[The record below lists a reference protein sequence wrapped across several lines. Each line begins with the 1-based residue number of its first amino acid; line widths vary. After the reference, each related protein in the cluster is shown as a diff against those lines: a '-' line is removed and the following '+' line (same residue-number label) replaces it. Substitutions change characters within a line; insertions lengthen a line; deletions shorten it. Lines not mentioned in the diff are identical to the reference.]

1 MYEKISF
8 SPDGDY
14 IMISAIKHPFS
25 YLVTY
30 SRFPSERNI
39 YDLNGKIIKM
49 IHRVSIDEARP
60 QGFMATRTGK
70 RNITWRA
77 DKPATL
83 VWAEA
88 LDDGD
93 PKIKVKHRDAI
104 YELDAPFG
112 SKPKRLLKTLQR
124 FAGIQWGNDKIAF
137 AKDYWWKTRNTKTY
151 LCNPS
156 ETNGN
161 AKVILDRSYQDLYN
175 DPREFV
181 TSRNEFGKNTIDI
194 KKNSVFLMGDGYT
207 EKGQFPFID
216 EYNIKTN
223 KKKRLYESAF
233 IDKVETLI
241 SAINMKKGEILVGI
255 ASQTTYPYY
264 YIRNI
269 KKKSLL
275 AITAAKILFKV

>member
-14 IMISAIKHPFS
+14 IMISTIKHPFS
-25 YLVTY
+25 YLVNY

-93 PKIKVKHRDAI
+93 PEIKVKHRDAI

-124 FAGIQWGNDKIAF
+124 FAGIQWGKDKIAF
-137 AKDYWWKTRNTKTY
+137 AKDY
-151 LCNPS
+151 
-156 ETNGN
+156 
-161 AKVILDRSYQDLYN
+161 
-175 DPREFV
+175 
-181 TSRNEFGKNTIDI
+181 
-194 KKNSVFLMGDGYT
+194 
-207 EKGQFPFID
+207 
-216 EYNIKTN
+216 
-223 KKKRLYESAF
+223 
-233 IDKVETLI
+233 
-241 SAINMKKGEILVGI
+241 
-255 ASQTTYPYY
+255 
-264 YIRNI
+264 
-269 KKKSLL
+269 
-275 AITAAKILFKV
+275 